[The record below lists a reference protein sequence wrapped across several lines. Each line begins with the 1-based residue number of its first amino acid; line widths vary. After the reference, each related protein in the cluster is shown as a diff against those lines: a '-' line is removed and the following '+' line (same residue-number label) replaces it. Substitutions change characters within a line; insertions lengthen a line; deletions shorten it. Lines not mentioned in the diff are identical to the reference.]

1 MPVRT
6 LAVNVATVVVV
17 VVIGG
22 QGGAQVQV
30 LALEVEPLLEHDLWP
45 ENLHRKTRRRRRL
58 SASRRNGDVLATPL
72 SLSLSGP
79 QVLVSRGKRERENGK
94 EFLKGTNRKR
104 RGCREDLSQ
113 QILVECVSCRQAA
126 SASATPRD
134 DERIERGEAAGSR
147 SPTSAGTLLCFC
159 TTIPAALTLPLM
171 LSSPASPMAPCETD
185 QLPKASSCGRVTT
198 RGCWLRLVGR

>member
-1 MPVRT
+1 MKVRRPRNRNTSEEVRSRRPAVPVRT

-45 ENLHRKTRRRRRL
+45 EHLHRKTRRRRRL

-94 EFLKGTNRKR
+94 KFLKGTNRKR
-104 RGCREDLSQ
+104 RGCREALSQ

-134 DERIERGEAAGSR
+134 ERIERGGGGGFAFAYLGR
-147 SPTSAGTLLCFC
+147 HPPLLLHHHPRCSDSSSDA
-159 TTIPAALTLPLM
+159 ILPRLSNGAL
-171 LSSPASPMAPCETD
+171 
-185 QLPKASSCGRVTT
+185 
-198 RGCWLRLVGR
+198 

>member
-1 MPVRT
+1 LRLSHFLST
-6 LAVNVATVVVV
+6 TFGQNTCTEKR
-17 VVIGG
+17 GG
-22 QGGAQVQV
+22 GGAYQR
-30 LALEVEPLLEHDLWP
+30 HDG
-45 ENLHRKTRRRRRL
+45 T
-58 SASRRNGDVLATPL
+58 ATYSQPL

-94 EFLKGTNRKR
+94 KFLKGTNRKR
-104 RGCREDLSQ
+104 RGCREALSQ

-185 QLPKASSCGRVTT
+185 QLPKASSCSRVST
-198 RGCWLRLVGR
+198 RGCWAAGCGSVGSSRADGAVRSAWQAGHED

>member
-45 ENLHRKTRRRRRL
+45 EHLHRKTRRRRRL
-58 SASRRNGDVLATPL
+58 SASRHGDVLATPL
-72 SLSLSGP
+72 SLSLARKFLFLEG
-79 QVLVSRGKRERENGK
+79 RERERENGK
-94 EFLKGTNRKR
+94 KFVKGTNRKR
-104 RGCREDLSQ
+104 RGCREALSQ

-159 TTIPAALTLPLM
+159 TTIP
-171 LSSPASPMAPCETD
+171 
-185 QLPKASSCGRVTT
+185 GRCSV
-198 RGCWLRLVGR
+198 CL